1 MSSQA
6 DVLETVISSVFS
18 CTSNAEQSQSNQW
31 IFEFVEKAEAWTAAI
46 QVINKNIQ
54 SIDVGSSG
62 YICFFAANI
71 IYTKVKKHWELLSSS
86 QQFDIINAFNVILN
100 YIISNNLSCS
110 KAFLDRFLLS
120 YICMAMKSGVSGI
133 RDYITTA
140 SQLININDISL
151 NNIPISSIV
160 GLDMLVILP
169 LELESSDIS
178 NKTREAITTLLV
190 ETVENV
196 LKLCN
201 DMSMVGISALPT
213 EIQALIQSTI
223 MPSTI
228 ASTIADSNS
237 SNYGLI
243 VIYIFKLLKS
253 WLQYGISL
261 SKIFKEHYNLINVI
275 LITLHTG
282 GNWSLNVVSNKHLIL
297 KECCVV
303 LHDIVTVQDYPV
315 VQTVNNQSIL
325 FLLQHIVHSIP
336 SFGYYFIYDNIILD
350 NEVENTAY
358 EICNCLVAVIVSQL
372 QFLSAHSSFNIEFF
386 NLLLSLASIQPRK
399 IAMLTFDVW
408 IALQD
413 IPIAERH
420 AYLAQDVFS
429 QLLNVVLVQGIY
441 PVDYDT
447 DNCDDFDL
455 YRDNKSGI
463 HEIMLT
469 CAYSLQDKFYQHLH
483 TYLLTNNVFQVDGGG
498 NILST
503 TINLPASWRFIEI
516 VLYSLT
522 LASDA
527 VKSTLRSENSQFC
540 HQFINFILQT
550 TLTNLDS
557 SVISLFPS
565 LRTTICQ
572 FIGSIVYMVTIT
584 SSNHINPALVL
595 AEYYV
600 PALKFS
606 FFSLFPSNNGESNY
620 ALYAAAGKTV
630 YQLFA
635 HGSSILTTS
644 IATDNNS
651 GMLIYEIVN
660 TASTLLPSQSKKC
673 NSNDSDENFNVDIQQ
688 PYLQLIEGL
697 TRVIV
702 TLPTSVGKQMISIL
716 VEPLLS
722 DLQRCVLEKQYLDRN
737 DHRQIENTLVYV
749 SKIIRF
755 CDLPMDPTTN
765 DHLLSS
771 LLSQFWDIIAVLES
785 HERFLVNPK
794 IVASIFDLYTRML
807 HSVGPIMLPYLPHI
821 SNSIINIFN
830 AKGQA
835 SASSL
840 LCAGNIIELL
850 IDKGNEEDAFSFNIF
865 SSLTQVLF
873 ASMRCGT
880 AVANSS
886 NTVWGYEVDCIEEYF
901 NFVHKFLRFYP
912 YIITNNGDDN
922 SQLVQVVEIML
933 QALSE
938 CKEKGP
944 LRVILQVI
952 QALFTPNI
960 PTNIYLPPLVHY
972 GQKLTAIIFYAIDGG
987 IASVLLPNLVDT
999 LFSIVKGCDEVYKQQ
1014 CQEWCQVIMQSQV
1027 MKNISIE
1034 MKQRILH
1041 HMFRFVSY
1049 GSNDGKKYFKLLLH
1063 DTSKICCGELASD
1076 ALLAYDSM

>member
-1 MSSQA
+1 MISSTEL
-6 DVLETVISSVFS
+6 LESVISSVFS
-18 CTSNAEQSQSNQW
+18 CTNNADQSRNNQW
-31 IFEFVEKAEAWTAAI
+31 ILEFVERDEAWTAAI

-54 SIDVGSSG
+54 SIEVGSSG
-62 YICFFAANI
+62 YVCFFAANI
-71 IYTKVKKHWELLSSS
+71 IYTKIKKHWESLSSS
-86 QQFDIINAFNVILN
+86 QQVDIINAFNVILN
-100 YIISNNLSCS
+100 YILSRNLSCS
-110 KAFLDRFLLS
+110 KAFLDRFLLC
-120 YICMAMKSGVSGI
+120 YICMAMKGGVDGI
-133 RDYITTA
+133 KAYITTA
-140 SQLININDISL
+140 SQLININDITL
-151 NNIPISSIV
+151 NNIPISSSI

-178 NKTREAITTLLV
+178 NKTRENITVLLV

-201 DMSMVGISALPT
+201 DMSIGAISALPS
-213 EIQALIQSTI
+213 EIQTLIQSTV
-223 MPSTI
+223 PSPI
-228 ASTIADSNS
+228 LSQAGDINST
-237 SNYGLI
+237 NYGLV
-243 VIYIFKLLKS
+243 VIYIFKLIKA

-261 SKIFKEHYNLINVI
+261 SKMFHEHSNLINTV

-282 GNWSLNVVSNKHLIL
+282 GNWSLSSTQNKHLIL

-325 FLLQHIVHSIP
+325 FLLQHIVQSIP
-336 SFGYYFIYDNIILD
+336 SFGYYFVYENIIMD

-372 QFLSAHSSFNIEFF
+372 SFLAASSTFNLDFF
-386 NLLLSLASIQPRK
+386 TLLLSLASIQPRK

-408 IALQD
+408 IAIQD
-413 IPIAERH
+413 IPITERH
-420 AYLAQDVFS
+420 AYLVQDVFS
-429 QLLNVVLVQGIY
+429 QLLNVVFVQCIY
-441 PVDYDT
+441 PIDYDHEN
-447 DNCDDFDL
+447 DDDFDL

-463 HEIMLT
+463 QEIILT

-483 TYLLTNNVFQVDGGG
+483 TYLVSNNVFQVDSAGGSTSTG
-498 NILST
+498 MSLSS
-503 TINLPASWRFIEI
+503 SWRFIEV
-516 VLYSLT
+516 VLYSLV

-527 VKSTLRSENSQFC
+527 VKATLRSENSQYC
-540 HQFINFILQT
+540 YQFIHFILQF

-557 SVISLFPS
+557 GSVSLFPH
-565 LRTTICQ
+565 LRTIICQ
-572 FIGSIVYMVTIT
+572 FLGSLVYMMTL
-584 SSNHINPALVL
+584 SSVSHINPSLVL
-595 AEYYV
+595 PEYYF

-606 FFSLFPSNNGESNY
+606 FFSLFPSDNISESNH

-630 YQLFA
+630 YQLLI
-635 HGSSILTTS
+635 HGSTILTTS
-644 IATDNNS
+644 ISADNTN
-651 GMLIYEIVN
+651 GMLINEIVT
-660 TASTLLPSQSKKC
+660 TASTLLPLQSKRI
-673 NSNDSDENFNVDIQQ
+673 NSNDADETFNVDIQQ

-702 TLPTSVGKQMISIL
+702 TLPIGAGKQLLSTL

-722 DLQRCVLEKQYLDRN
+722 DLQRCVLDKQYLDRN
-737 DHRQIENTLVYV
+737 DHRQIENSLVYV
-749 SKIIRF
+749 SKVIRF
-755 CDLPMDPTTN
+755 CDLPTDPSTG
-765 DHLLSS
+765 DHLLSA
-771 LLSQFWDIIAVLES
+771 LLSRFWDVITVLES
-785 HERFLVNPK
+785 HDRFLINPK

-821 SNSIINIFN
+821 TSSIVNIFS

-850 IDKGNEEDAFSFNIF
+850 MNKGNEEDEFSFKIL

-873 ASMRCGT
+873 SSTQYGTTVAST
-880 AVANSS
+880 T
-886 NTVWGYEVDCIEEYF
+886 TVWGYEVDCIEEYF

-922 SQLVQVVEIML
+922 SRLLQIVEIML
-933 QALSE
+933 QAMNT

-952 QALFTPNI
+952 QALFMPNI
-960 PTNIYLPPLVHY
+960 PTNIYLSQLIHY
-972 GQKLTAIIFYAIDGG
+972 GQKITSSIFYAIDGG
-987 IASVLLPNLVDT
+987 ITSVLLPNLVDT
-999 LFSIVKGCDEVYKQQ
+999 LYSIVKGCDEAYKQQ
-1014 CQEWCQVIMQSQV
+1014 CHDWCLVIMEDQV
-1027 MKNISIE
+1027 MKSINIE

-1041 HMFRFVSY
+1041 HMFRFAASNT
-1049 GSNDGKKYFKLLLH
+1049 NDGKKYFKLLLH

-1076 ALLAYDSM
+1076 ALLAYDNM